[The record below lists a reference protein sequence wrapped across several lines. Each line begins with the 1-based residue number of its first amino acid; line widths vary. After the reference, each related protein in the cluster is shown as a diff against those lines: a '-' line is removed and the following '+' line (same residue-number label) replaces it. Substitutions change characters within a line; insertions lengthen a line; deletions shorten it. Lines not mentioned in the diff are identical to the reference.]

1 MKLRVNHLP
10 EYLIEAALLGTFM
23 ISACAF
29 TILLESPALSL
40 RSAIPDPFARRVFI
54 GIAMGATAILL
65 IYSPLGRRSGA
76 HMNPAITLTFLWLGK
91 INPCDAAAYVTAQ
104 FLGGIAGIVFVG
116 MVAGMLAGNPAVRFA
131 ATIPGRYGD
140 TVAFGAEVAISFL
153 TMSVVLNATNRP
165 WLAPY
170 TGLLCG
176 LLVASYVIFES
187 PISGFSQNPARSF
200 ASAFGARQF
209 TALWIYFIAPLLG
222 MFAAAALY
230 IHAYGG
236 RQVRCAK
243 LNHAPGSRCIFR
255 CEFGQLREAGE

>member
-1 MKLRVNHLP
+1 MKPRIKHLP

-29 TILLESPALSL
+29 TILLEHPALSL
-40 RSAIPDPFARRVFI
+40 RSAIPDPFVRRVLI
-54 GIAMGATAILL
+54 GLAMGATAILL

-91 INPCDAAAYVTAQ
+91 INPRDAAAYVAAQ
-104 FLGGIAGIVFVG
+104 FLGGVAGILIVA
-116 MVAGMLAGNPAVRFA
+116 MIAGMLAGDPTVRFA
-131 ATIPGRYGD
+131 ATIPGPDGEL
-140 TVAFGAEVAISFL
+140 VAFGAEVAISFL
-153 TMSVVLNATNRP
+153 TMTVVLNSSNRP

-187 PISGFSQNPARSF
+187 PLSGFSQNPARSF

-209 TALWIYFIAPLLG
+209 TALWIYFTAPLLG

-230 IHAYGG
+230 ASTLGLT
-236 RQVRCAK
+236 QVHCAK

-255 CEFGQLREAGE
+255 CGFGQLREAGE